1 VLQET
6 TICGASFHRAWYVL
20 TGGVGIV
27 DYAVGRLSGST
38 LTIQDVHRCDDE
50 SDVHL
55 EILSS
60 AGASWGMDF
69 PFSLPDAVYQGFSL
83 RDWPALLNFA
93 DNFEI
98 TDLQHFLEIGE
109 LFDPRGECRR
119 PGDGCRITDAE
130 SGAFSPLRRLPPN
143 RLEAAT
149 AG

>member
-1 VLQET
+1 
-6 TICGASFHRAWYVL
+6 
-20 TGGVGIV
+20 
-27 DYAVGRLSGST
+27 
-38 LTIQDVHRCDDE
+38 
-50 SDVHL
+50 
-55 EILSS
+55 
-60 AGASWGMDF
+60 M
-69 PFSLPDAVYQGFSL
+69 PDAVYQGFSL